1 MAMRRVDLRC
11 NRICLECVEPA
22 CWALIRMNQLR
33 RQITLTGLRTTR
45 TVSMATLMHIMLAV
59 LGAIM
64 IISFS
69 CTHAVQLSKQD
80 PARLCTA
87 AFAQYEALHHR
98 LAVARGRSV
107 LPIGETGLS
116 DRMAGIVTAFYYA
129 VLTNR

>member
-1 MAMRRVDLRC
+1 MQQDLLRVWSSNQC
-11 NRICLECVEPA
+11 GFHV
-22 CWALIRMNQLR
+22 QLR
-33 RQITLTGLRTTR
+33 TQSVEAKALSPATDSVLCCAQPT
-45 TVSMATLMHIMLAV
+45 MATLTRFMLAV
-59 LGAIM
+59 LGTIM

-80 PARLCTA
+80 PATLCTA
-87 AFAQYEALHHR
+87 AFAEYEALHHR